1 LFVTSIASLLAV
13 GFLGTSV
20 SEPPLAHNGNLPA
33 YFVRVGPSPWLV
45 MSLLLVAVLSG
56 ALMLVVAIRAM
67 RRGWTVPVRAFALM
81 GSLGALAMLLCPP
94 FGSADYTNYSAYGHI
109 QNRGLDA
116 YVVTPIQAAKLG
128 VPTAAA
134 VEKPWKGTQ
143 SVYGPASVRIEQA
156 VAAVAGSSLARSSLL
171 FSLLHC
177 LAFIGTGLI
186 LIRMASASGNGGRAA
201 VLWLA
206 NPLMIDE
213 LVAGSHVDAIV
224 VFLIVAGFAVLRR
237 SRFLAGLL
245 VGIGVATKVN
255 AVLAGLGMAWADR
268 RNPKKL
274 VALALGGL
282 LAVGGLYL
290 TISSHSLDQTRRAS
304 KFVSSSTPWWPLSTT
319 LRHAIGMG
327 RAPLVI
333 SAGVLLLAVFLG
345 KAVIRLVPERDDEVG
360 RAARS
365 SFVYTVAWLFA
376 APYLLPWYDSM
387 AWGTAPLVEDSP
399 VDMLLVA
406 HTTLLALGALPG
418 RVLPFPPVFNGV
430 VVALH
435 SVIAPIGLLVIIV
448 VTLRRG
454 RARKRSSTVVLPS
467 SSTPT
472 YVETPS
478 LVDSVYRTATGPG
491 RSATPSTAATSE
503 ST

>member
-1 LFVTSIASLLAV
+1 LFVTSIVCLLAV
-13 GFLGTSV
+13 GFLGTSA
-20 SEPPLAHNGNLPA
+20 SEPPLQHSGLLPP

-56 ALMLVVAIRAM
+56 SLLLVVAIRAI
-67 RRGWTVPVRAFALM
+67 RRGWDVPVRRVALM
-81 GSLGALAMLLCPP
+81 GALGAIAMLLCPP

-128 VPTAAA
+128 VPTASA

-143 SVYGPASVRIEQA
+143 SVYGPASVRIEQG
-156 VAAVAGSSLARSSLL
+156 VAAVAGPSLARSSLL

-186 LIRMASASGNGGRAA
+186 LIRMASAGRNAGRAA
-201 VLWLA
+201 VLWMA
-206 NPLMIDE
+206 NPLMIAE

-268 RNPKKL
+268 RSPKKL

-282 LAVGGLYL
+282 VAVGGLYL

-304 KFVSSSTPWWPLSTT
+304 KFVSSSTPWWPFSTL
-319 LRHAIGMG
+319 LRHVVGMG
-327 RAPLVI
+327 RSPLII
-333 SAGVLLLAVFLG
+333 SAGVLVLAVFLG
-345 KAVIRLVPERDDEVG
+345 KAVLRLVPERDDEVG

-365 SFVYTVAWLFA
+365 SYVYTIAWLFA

-406 HTTLLALGALPG
+406 HTTLLALAALPG
-418 RVLPFPPVFNGV
+418 RVLDYPPVFNGF

-454 RARKRSSTVVLPS
+454 RADKGPSTIVLPS
-467 SSTPT
+467 SSAPT
-472 YVETPS
+472 IVESPS
-478 LVDSVYRTATGPG
+478 LVDSV
-491 RSATPSTAATSE
+491 
-503 ST
+503 

>member
-1 LFVTSIASLLAV
+1 VCALFVTSIAALLGV

-20 SEPPLAHNGNLPA
+20 SEPPLPHSGLLPP

-56 ALMLVVAIRAM
+56 SLLLVVAIRAL
-67 RRGWTVPVRAFALM
+67 RRGWDAPVRRLAVM
-81 GSLGALAMLLCPP
+81 GALGALLMLLCPP

-116 YVVTPIQAAKLG
+116 YVVTPVQAAALG
-128 VPTAAA
+128 VPTASA
-134 VEKPWKGTQ
+134 VEKPWTKTP
-143 SVYGPASVRIEQA
+143 SVYGPASVRVEQL
-156 VAAVAGSSLARSSLL
+156 AAALGGNSLARTSLL
-171 FSLLHC
+171 LSLMHC

-186 LIRMASASGNGGRAA
+186 LIRMASPSGNGGRAA

-268 RNPKKL
+268 RSPKKI
-274 VALALGGL
+274 VALALGGMV
-282 LAVGGLYL
+282 AVGGLYL
-290 TISSHSLDQTRRAS
+290 TVSSHSLDQTRKAS
-304 KFVSSSTPWWPLSTT
+304 KFVSSSTPWWPFSTL
-319 LRHAIGMG
+319 LRNAIGLG
-327 RAPLVI
+327 KAPLVI
-333 SAGVLLLAVFLG
+333 SAGVLVLAVFLG
-345 KAVIRLVPERDDEVG
+345 KAILRMIPERDDEVG

-365 SFVYTVAWLFA
+365 SYVYTVAWLFA

-387 AWGTAPLVEDSP
+387 AWGTAPLVEDSE

-418 RVLPFPPVFNGV
+418 RVLPHPPVFNGF

-435 SVIAPIGLLVIIV
+435 SVIAPIGLFLIIV
-448 VTLRRG
+448 ITLRRG
-454 RARKRSSTVVLPS
+454 RARRWSNPVVLPA
-467 SSTPT
+467 SSTT
-472 YVETPS
+472 TTLDESTS
-478 LVDSVYRTATGPG
+478 LVDSI
-491 RSATPSTAATSE
+491 
-503 ST
+503 